1 MAKIFKGQ
9 VKVSD
14 IQNEFTRLVN
24 AINAIV
30 DKYNT
35 ALDLVGDD
43 LYQTGTPN
51 LSAPG
56 YALSVG
62 GLKTLLKAFKGF
74 AIGTRVYRYGTNL
87 IVTKGVYI
95 KDNETI
101 IKLPQAIVTPANK
114 NPSALFFNT
123 NTNTY
128 LTNGTASDTV
138 IKVCDLNAN
147 RYHTDDACTSRSFDV
162 EDIKGG
168 MTIRCGPSNV
178 NPRDSQPIGNN
189 QTGMFIRTWSKRI
202 EGGLNDG
209 VLKNSTFYFQSRP
222 IGFTQ
227 IRGYKQYNYYIWA
240 PIFYIPKL
248 VGNPFVDGAVNQTDR
263 GVVEPQEAAKQIK
276 PCVAIIKK
284 GNDILSQGTLPPA
297 RTTNLCQTCSLA
309 QYQIQDTQWGDLC
322 FIRMQMTHDGA
333 QSTMNRTSCEYYQS

>member
-62 GLKTLLKAFKGF
+62 GFKTLLKAFKGF

-95 KDNETI
+95 KGDKTV
-101 IKLPQAIVTPANK
+101 IKLPQAIVTPATQD
-114 NPSALFFNT
+114 PSALFFNT
-123 NTNTY
+123 STNTY
-128 LTNGTASDTV
+128 LTNGTVSDTV
-138 IKVCDLNAN
+138 IKVCDLNTN
-147 RYHTDDACTSRSFDV
+147 RYHTDDACTSRKFDI
-162 EDIKGG
+162 ENIKGG

-178 NPRDSQPIGNN
+178 NPRASQPIGNN
-189 QTGMFIRTWSKRI
+189 NTGMFVRTWSKRI

-209 VLKNSTFYFQSRP
+209 VLKNSTFYFQNRP

-240 PIFYIPKL
+240 PIFYIPKG
-248 VGNPFVDGAVNQTDR
+248 VSNPFVDGAVNQTGS

-276 PCVAIIKK
+276 PCIAIIKK
-284 GNDILSQGTLPPA
+284 GNDILSQGTLP
-297 RTTNLCQTCSLA
+297 RIT
-309 QYQIQDTQWGDLC
+309 
-322 FIRMQMTHDGA
+322 
-333 QSTMNRTSCEYYQS
+333 